1 MLSWWQLASLSYSN
15 LLGEKVMSRG
25 QCWSKTLNHLW
36 GFTHEE
42 RPYMRQKLTT
52 KNHLRIGQNCCHC
65 PCNWLQDCQ
74 LEIHPAWC
82 PSIYQAELCY
92 YQELELNF
100 VQNGWYKIIL
110 VFWDWT
116 VKFSSK
122 CIESTPAY
130 FGHPIN
136 LLWSLHHNLINLI
149 SDTTFDFYIF
159 LLPTGSIGSFSIWVF
174 IRTESLSELIEA
186 LIRCENDGLECW
198 HQPKHVTLDLLS
210 HIMLESSSS
219 QKHTR
224 F

>member
-1 MLSWWQLASLSYSN
+1 MRLQSWGETIHETEVDHQEPSEDRPKLLSLSMQLATGLSARNSPSMMSFHLSGRTLLLSRTWTQFCPEWLIQN
-15 LLGEKVMSRG
+15 HAGLLG
-25 QCWSKTLNHLW
+25 LNC
-36 GFTHEE
+36 E
-42 RPYMRQKLTT
+42 
-52 KNHLRIGQNCCHC
+52 
-65 PCNWLQDCQ
+65 
-74 LEIHPAWC
+74 
-82 PSIYQAELCY
+82 
-92 YQELELNF
+92 
-100 VQNGWYKIIL
+100 
-110 VFWDWT
+110 
-116 VKFSSK
+116 FSSK

-210 HIMLESSSS
+210 HIMLESSSC
-219 QKHTR
+219 
-224 F
+224 

>member
-1 MLSWWQLASLSYSN
+1 
-15 LLGEKVMSRG
+15 MSRG

-36 GFTHEE
+36 GFSHEE

-82 PSIYQAELCY
+82 HSIYQAELCY

-122 CIESTPAY
+122 CIKSTPAY

-136 LLWSLHHNLINLI
+136 LLEVFIITWSTWSLILPLIFIYFFYQLVQLDPFQFEFSLELKVYQSWLKLWSDVRMMVWSADINQNMWHLI
-149 SDTTFDFYIF
+149 Y
-159 LLPTGSIGSFSIWVF
+159 
-174 IRTESLSELIEA
+174 
-186 LIRCENDGLECW
+186 
-198 HQPKHVTLDLLS
+198 
-210 HIMLESSSS
+210 
-219 QKHTR
+219 
-224 F
+224 

>member
-15 LLGEKVMSRG
+15 LFGEKLMSRG

-52 KNHLRIGQNCCHC
+52 KNHLR
-65 PCNWLQDCQ
+65 PTLLSLSMQ
-74 LEIHPAWC
+74 LA
-82 PSIYQAELCY
+82 SIYQAELCY

-210 HIMLESSSS
+210 HIMLESSSC
-219 QKHTR
+219 
-224 F
+224 

>member
-1 MLSWWQLASLSYSN
+1 MRRDHTWDRSWPPRTIW
-15 LLGEKVMSRG
+15 
-25 QCWSKTLNHLW
+25 
-36 GFTHEE
+36 
-42 RPYMRQKLTT
+42 
-52 KNHLRIGQNCCHC
+52 GQNCCHC